1 MEHGRRGRGLVS
13 DFSIARRRMVEEQI
27 IARGVSDQR
36 VIDAM
41 LQVPRHKFVE
51 EALASQAYQDGPLP
65 IGERQTISQ
74 PYMVA
79 MMSEALVLTGTEKVL
94 EVGTGSGY
102 QAAVLALLADRVFSL
117 ERIPALARRARKTL
131 DSCGYT
137 KVNIR
142 LADGT
147 HGWQEMAPFDAIMVT
162 AGAPQVPK
170 EYLDQLALNGRLV
183 IPVGD
188 RSSQVLLRVTRTSAT
203 DFKEDQLLGCRF
215 VPLVGQHGWQD
226 ERA

>member
-1 MEHGRRGRGLVS
+1 MN
-13 DFSIARRRMVEEQI
+13 DFSIARRRMVEDQVV
-27 IARGVSDQR
+27 ARGVSDPR

-41 LQVPRHKFVE
+41 LRVPRHKFVE
-51 EALASQAYQDGPLP
+51 EALASQAYQDAPLP

-79 MMSEALVLTGTEKVL
+79 VMSEALALDGTEKVL

-117 ERIPALARRARKTL
+117 ERIPALARRARKAL
-131 DSCGYT
+131 DSCGYS

-147 HGWQEMAPFDAIMVT
+147 LGWQEMAPFDAIVVT
-162 AGAPQVPK
+162 AGAPDVPRD
-170 EYLDQLALNGRLV
+170 YLDQLAVGGRLV

-188 RSSQVLLRVTRTSAT
+188 RMSQVLMRITRISE
-203 DFKEDQLLGCRF
+203 DEFKEEQLLGCRF
-215 VPLVGQHGWQD
+215 VPLVGNHGWRD
-226 ERA
+226 ESA

>member
-1 MEHGRRGRGLVS
+1 
-13 DFSIARRRMVEEQI
+13 MVEEQV
-27 IARGVSDQR
+27 IARGVTDPR

-41 LQVPRHKFVE
+41 LKVPRHKFVE
-51 EALASQAYQDGPLP
+51 EALAGKAYQDAPLP
-65 IGERQTISQ
+65 IGEKQTISQ

-79 MMSEALVLTGTEKVL
+79 VMSEALMLDGSERVL

-117 ERIPALARRARKTL
+117 ERIPSLARRARKVL
-131 DSCGYT
+131 DDNGFS

-147 HGWQEMAPFDAIMVT
+147 VGWQDMAPFDGIIVT
-162 AGAPQVPK
+162 AGAPKVPQ
-170 EYLDQLALNGRLV
+170 EYLDQLSLGGRLI

-188 RSSQVLLRVTRTSAT
+188 RESQVLMRITRVGEAEYEEE
-203 DFKEDQLLGCRF
+203 KMLGCRF
-215 VPLVGQHGWQD
+215 VPLIGNKGWKQ
-226 ERA
+226 EN

>member
-1 MEHGRRGRGLVS
+1 MKDYTIS
-13 DFSIARRRMVEEQI
+13 RRRMVEEQV
-27 IARGVSDQR
+27 IARGVTDPR

-41 LQVPRHKFVE
+41 LKVPRHKFVE
-51 EALASQAYQDGPLP
+51 EALAGKAYQDAPLP
-65 IGERQTISQ
+65 IGEKQTISQ

-79 MMSEALVLTGTEKVL
+79 VMSEALMLDGSERVL

-117 ERIPALARRARKTL
+117 ERIPSLARRARKVL
-131 DSCGYT
+131 DDNGFS

-147 HGWQEMAPFDAIMVT
+147 VGWQDMAPFDGIIVT
-162 AGAPQVPK
+162 AGAPKVPQ
-170 EYLDQLALNGRLV
+170 EYLDQLSLGGRLI

-188 RSSQVLLRVTRTSAT
+188 RESQVLMRITRVAEAEY
-203 DFKEDQLLGCRF
+203 KEEKMLGCRF
-215 VPLVGQHGWQD
+215 VPLIGSQGWKQ
-226 ERA
+226 EN

>member
-1 MEHGRRGRGLVS
+1 MKDYTIS
-13 DFSIARRRMVEEQI
+13 RRRMVEEQV
-27 IARGVSDQR
+27 IARGVTDPR

-41 LQVPRHKFVE
+41 LKVPRHKFVE
-51 EALASQAYQDGPLP
+51 EALAGKAYQDAPLP
-65 IGERQTISQ
+65 IGEKQTISQ

-79 MMSEALVLTGTEKVL
+79 VMSEALMLDGSERVL

-117 ERIPALARRARKTL
+117 ERIPSLARRARKVL
-131 DSCGYT
+131 DDNGFS

-147 HGWQEMAPFDAIMVT
+147 VGWQGMGPFDGIIVT
-162 AGAPQVPK
+162 AGAPKVPQ
-170 EYLDQLALNGRLV
+170 EYLDQLSLGGRLI

-188 RSSQVLLRVTRTSAT
+188 RESQILMRITRVGEAEY
-203 DFKEDQLLGCRF
+203 KEEKMLGCRF
-215 VPLVGQHGWQD
+215 VPLIGNQGWKQ
-226 ERA
+226 EK

>member
-1 MEHGRRGRGLVS
+1 MKDYTIS
-13 DFSIARRRMVEEQI
+13 RRRMVEEQV
-27 IARGVSDQR
+27 IARGVKDPR

-41 LQVPRHKFVE
+41 LKVPRHKFVE
-51 EALASQAYQDGPLP
+51 EALAGKAYQDAPLP
-65 IGERQTISQ
+65 IGEKQTISQ

-79 MMSEALVLTGTEKVL
+79 VMSEALMLDGSERVL

-117 ERIPALARRARKTL
+117 ERIPSLARRARKVL
-131 DSCGYT
+131 DDNGFS

-147 HGWQEMAPFDAIMVT
+147 VGWQGMGPFDGIIVT
-162 AGAPQVPK
+162 AGAPKVPQ
-170 EYLDQLALNGRLV
+170 EYLEQLSLGGRLI

-188 RSSQVLLRVTRTSAT
+188 RESQILMRITRVGEAEY
-203 DFKEDQLLGCRF
+203 KEEKMLGCRF
-215 VPLVGQHGWQD
+215 VPLIGNQGWKQ
-226 ERA
+226 EK

>member
-1 MEHGRRGRGLVS
+1 MR
-13 DFSIARRRMVEEQI
+13 DFTIARRRMVAEQVV
-27 IARGVSDQR
+27 ARGITDSR

-41 LQVPRHKFVE
+41 LKVPRHKFVE
-51 EALASQAYQDGPLP
+51 EALEGKAYQDAPLP
-65 IGERQTISQ
+65 IGEKQTISQ

-79 MMSEALVLTGTEKVL
+79 VMSEALNLKGFETVL

-117 ERIPALARRARKTL
+117 ERIPALARRARKIL
-131 DSCGYT
+131 DECGFS

-147 HGWQEMAPFDAIMVT
+147 HGWQDMAPFDAIVVT
-162 AGAPQVPK
+162 AGAPEVPQD
-170 EYLDQLALNGRLV
+170 YLDQLTVGGRLV

-188 RSSQVLLRVTRTSAT
+188 RDSQVLMRIKRTG
-203 DFKEDQLLGCRF
+203 EREYEEERLLGCRF
-215 VPLVGQHGWQD
+215 VPLIGNHGWN
-226 ERA
+226 ESS